1 METLYYMSPMCIL
14 WMVPFVLLELP
25 VAYHRQSFL
34 IISHH
39 PLLFIGAGF
48 SGFFVNITSFLLVK
62 RTSSMTFK
70 LLTMMRNGG
79 LVLASGLFFG
89 ETITPLEAFGYG
101 GLMVCFGL
109 YTYIKTAEG
118 RAAAAS
124 KLQVAATLVPSSS
137 SSEERSDE
145 DEFSSLRRPLTD
157 GSDEEDGAPIKAK
170 SSPHV
175 SYAR

>member
-89 ETITPLEAFGYG
+89 ETITRLEALGYG
-101 GLMVCFGL
+101 GLMLCFGL
-109 YTYIKTAEG
+109 YTYVKASESAA
-118 RAAAAS
+118 AAAAS
-124 KLQVAATLVPSSS
+124 KGAVVQALVSSA
-137 SSEERSDE
+137 SEE
-145 DEFSSLRRPLTD
+145 RPLTD
-157 GSDEEDGAPIKAK
+157 DASSDDAQED
-170 SSPHV
+170 
-175 SYAR
+175 

>member
-1 METLYYMSPMCIL
+1 
-14 WMVPFVLLELP
+14 
-25 VAYHRQSFL
+25 
-34 IISHH
+34 
-39 PLLFIGAGF
+39 
-48 SGFFVNITSFLLVK
+48 
-62 RTSSMTFK
+62 
-70 LLTMMRNGG
+70 
-79 LVLASGLFFG
+79 

-118 RAAAAS
+118 RAAAES

-137 SSEERSDE
+137 SSEERCAARRCHRHLPAPPPRRPRPAPSPRAPHANSPRRVAPAPRAIAPAPTPHLRTGVDSSDE

-157 GSDEEDGAPIKAK
+157 GSDEEDGAPMKAK
-170 SSPHV
+170 TSPHV